1 MKERNPV
8 DDQLNDEFVISDQS
22 VQKKL
27 TEESVP
33 YVVQVGEQEEDLD
46 YDLKN
51 ENNSSSEC
59 TGPGKKVQN
68 MVGESIKSE
77 EKPESAAVTQQI
89 SENRKN
95 LWISNLPKLVKAADL
110 KQHFSRAGKVV
121 SATVVMSTR
130 TPGGC
135 FGSIQMA
142 SAEDAATAVSIYD
155 STEFGGCILRVEAT
169 ERKAPIQSNN
179 LNDRISGLN
188 KVKASNLPDSQRMTS
203 KSMVSRKRYI
213 ANRRT
218 QLRRIAIRNAILR
231 EQRRKSE
238 FLSTHT
244 HLHSSKSVPV
254 RRSTHPLT
262 RQKYAI
268 SKDTSRSRGRLAR
281 ISRYQSI
288 PQQQR
293 PLRTSANQGAQ
304 SLSYRRLGCSSN
316 RIREAHRIHK
326 RESSSRQ
333 SSKPFLSDLR
343 KIPNSYSGSGRTHPS
358 SSSHLSYADPPT
370 TKRYIPTFH
379 TDRSMGKDIRGL
391 QRPIPSDRRHH
402 AYLQSP
408 GRSYDSSRYAREVQ
422 QPVYAEKN
430 TFKSVYDDGCRQ
442 SNSVLRPEP
451 YYVHRTDFGGRK
463 VSVSS
468 RLNTYHS
475 ERYRTPENHVSEMR
489 STQLRSNQFS
499 RLKLEDTSREYRAVS
514 RSPPRS
520 RDPTMMR
527 PYPVSTN
534 FSRHRSEVSRRSR
547 SPPVPHSL
555 QHRPEILEYGH
566 RSEPK
571 TNWQAERRSRA
582 LPSPSQNQSWRQPNH
597 AFFVSSTYDNR
608 APARRY

>member
-1 MKERNPV
+1 MTKIVTLEKDGHDPQTYRFKNEDERLKAEQEVFGISSVNGDLHKFEKVGSVMKERNPV

-77 EKPESAAVTQQI
+77 ENQKGSAAVTQQI

-213 ANRRT
+213 DG
-218 QLRRIAIRNAILR
+218 RNCA
-231 EQRRKSE
+231 
-238 FLSTHT
+238 
-244 HLHSSKSVPV
+244 
-254 RRSTHPLT
+254 
-262 RQKYAI
+262 A
-268 SKDTSRSRGRLAR
+268 
-281 ISRYQSI
+281 
-288 PQQQR
+288 
-293 PLRTSANQGAQ
+293 
-304 SLSYRRLGCSSN
+304 
-316 RIREAHRIHK
+316 
-326 RESSSRQ
+326 
-333 SSKPFLSDLR
+333 
-343 KIPNSYSGSGRTHPS
+343 
-358 SSSHLSYADPPT
+358 
-370 TKRYIPTFH
+370 
-379 TDRSMGKDIRGL
+379 L
-391 QRPIPSDRRHH
+391 Q
-402 AYLQSP
+402 
-408 GRSYDSSRYAREVQ
+408 
-422 QPVYAEKN
+422 
-430 TFKSVYDDGCRQ
+430 
-442 SNSVLRPEP
+442 
-451 YYVHRTDFGGRK
+451 
-463 VSVSS
+463 
-468 RLNTYHS
+468 
-475 ERYRTPENHVSEMR
+475 
-489 STQLRSNQFS
+489 
-499 RLKLEDTSREYRAVS
+499 
-514 RSPPRS
+514 
-520 RDPTMMR
+520 
-527 PYPVSTN
+527 
-534 FSRHRSEVSRRSR
+534 
-547 SPPVPHSL
+547 
-555 QHRPEILEYGH
+555 
-566 RSEPK
+566 
-571 TNWQAERRSRA
+571 
-582 LPSPSQNQSWRQPNH
+582 
-597 AFFVSSTYDNR
+597 
-608 APARRY
+608 